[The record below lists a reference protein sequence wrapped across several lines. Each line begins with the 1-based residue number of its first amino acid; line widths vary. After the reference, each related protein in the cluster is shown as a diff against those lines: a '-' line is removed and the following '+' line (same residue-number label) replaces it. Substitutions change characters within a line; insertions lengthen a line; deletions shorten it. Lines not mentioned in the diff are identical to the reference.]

1 MDMLK
6 ALVPVEMTLASNVAL
21 RYLCRKAEQLGIAI
35 QPIHVEEPDHKPH
48 SSETGW
54 IRRSWESGLRQ
65 AGLEE
70 VQRILKSEKLDCCV
84 MPNPRIRVGAREDEI
99 LDELRIGG
107 QDLFVEGEVANFNTG
122 EFRKRL
128 RSKLYRQMP
137 CPALVVR
144 NMIQS
149 DRVVLVLD
157 EKTDVELLID
167 RFRRFFREPAGVDFD
182 LCAYA
187 MDDLQRSTHPEEL
200 LAEGRRLLEAAGYVP
215 ARSYSLLGSP
225 ETAAKAMHDYGMVV
239 VHLDRGSNRRTPL
252 TEVLAMVSSPILLCW

>member
-21 RYLCRKAEQLGIAI
+21 RYLCRKAEMLGIAV
-35 QPIHVEEPDHKPH
+35 QPVHVEEPDHKSH

-70 VQRILKSEKLDCCV
+70 VQRILNSEKLDCFIL
-84 MPNPRIRVGAREDEI
+84 PNPIVRVGDREDTLLE
-99 LDELRIGG
+99 ELRLGG
-107 QDLFVEGEVANFNTG
+107 YDFFVEGEVANFNTG
-122 EFRKRL
+122 AFRKRL

-137 CPALVVR
+137 CPVLLVR

-149 DRVVLVLD
+149 DRLALLLD
-157 EKTDVELLID
+157 EKTDVESLVA
-167 RFRRFFREPAGVDFD
+167 RFHHLFGGRDVDFD

-187 MDDLQRSTHPEEL
+187 MDDLHQNPHPDEL
-200 LAEGRRLLEAAGYVP
+200 LSEGGEILGNLGYKP
-215 ARSYSLLGSP
+215 ARAFTLLGAP
-225 ETAAKAMHDYGMVV
+225 ETAARNLGDYGMIVA
-239 VHLDRGSNRRTPL
+239 HMDRKSNRKSPL
-252 TEVLAMVSSPILLCW
+252 TEVLGLASSPILICW

>member
-21 RYLCRKAEQLGIAI
+21 RYLCRKAELLGIAV
-35 QPIHVEEPDHKPH
+35 QPVHVEEPDHKPH

-70 VQRILKSEKLDCCV
+70 VQRILNSEKLDCFIL
-84 MPNPRIRVGAREDEI
+84 PNPIVRVGDREDTLLE
-99 LDELRIGG
+99 ELRLGG
-107 QDLFVEGEVANFNTG
+107 YDFFVEGEVANFNTG
-122 EFRKRL
+122 AFRKRL

-137 CPALVVR
+137 CPVLLVR

-149 DRVVLVLD
+149 DRLVLLLD
-157 EKTDVELLID
+157 EKTDVDSLVG
-167 RFRRFFREPAGVDFD
+167 RFHHLFGSRAVDFD

-187 MDDLQRSTHPEEL
+187 MDDLHRDPHPDEL
-200 LAEGRRLLEAAGYVP
+200 LAEGRELLGKLGYAP
-215 ARSYSLLGSP
+215 ARAFTLLGAP
-225 ETAAKAMHDYGMVV
+225 ETAARNLGDYGMIVANM
-239 VHLDRGSNRRTPL
+239 DRKSNRKSPL
-252 TEVLAMVSSPILLCW
+252 TEVLGLVSSPILICW

>member
-21 RYLCRKAEQLGIAI
+21 RYLCRKAELLGIAV
-35 QPIHVEEPDHKPH
+35 QPVHVEEPDHKPH

-70 VQRILKSEKLDCCV
+70 VQRILNSERLDCFIL
-84 MPNPRIRVGAREDEI
+84 PNPIVRVGDREDTLLE
-99 LDELRIGG
+99 ELRIGG
-107 QDLFVEGEVANFNTG
+107 YDFFVEGEVANFNTG
-122 EFRKRL
+122 AFRKRL

-137 CPALVVR
+137 CPVLLVR

-149 DRVVLVLD
+149 DRLALVLD
-157 EKTDVELLID
+157 EKTDVESLVS
-167 RFRRFFREPAGVDFD
+167 RFHRLFGGRDVDFD

-187 MDDLQRSTHPEEL
+187 MDDLRQDPHPDEL
-200 LAEGRRLLEAAGYVP
+200 LSEGGELLGKLGYKP
-215 ARSYSLLGSP
+215 ARAFTLLGAP
-225 ETAAKAMHDYGMVV
+225 ETAARSLGDYGMIVA
-239 VHLDRGSNRRTPL
+239 HMDRKSNRKSPL
-252 TEVLAMVSSPILLCW
+252 TEVLGLVSSPILICW

>member
-21 RYLCRKAEQLGIAI
+21 RYLCRKAELLGIAV
-35 QPIHVEEPDHKPH
+35 QPVHVEEPDHKPH

-70 VQRILKSEKLDCCV
+70 VQRILNSEKLDCFIL
-84 MPNPRIRVGAREDEI
+84 PNPIVRVGDRDDTLLE
-99 LDELRIGG
+99 ELRLGG
-107 QDLFVEGEVANFNTG
+107 YDFFVEGEVANFNTG
-122 EFRKRL
+122 AFRKRL

-137 CPALVVR
+137 CPVLLVR

-149 DRVVLVLD
+149 DRLALVLD
-157 EKTDVELLID
+157 EKTDVESLVA
-167 RFRRFFREPAGVDFD
+167 RFHQLFGGRDVDFD

-187 MDDLQRSTHPEEL
+187 MDDLHQDPHPDEL
-200 LAEGRRLLEAAGYVP
+200 LSEGGELLGRLGYKP
-215 ARSYSLLGSP
+215 ARAFTLLGSP
-225 ETAAKAMHDYGMVV
+225 ETAARNLGDYGMIVA
-239 VHLDRGSNRRTPL
+239 HMDRRSNRKSPL
-252 TEVLAMVSSPILLCW
+252 SEVLGLASSPILICW

>member
-6 ALVPVEMTLASNVAL
+6 ALVPVEMTLASNIAL
-21 RYLCRKAEQLGIAI
+21 RYLCRKADQLGIAI

-70 VQRILKSEKLDCCV
+70 VRRILKSERLDCFV
-84 MPNPRIRVGAREDEI
+84 LPNPLVRVGAREDEL

-107 QDLFVEGEVANFNTG
+107 HDLFVEGEVANFNTG

-128 RSKLYRQMP
+128 KSKLYRQMP

-149 DRVVLVLD
+149 DRAALVLD
-157 EKTDVELLID
+157 EKTDVELLVN
-167 RFRRFFREPAGVDFD
+167 RFRRFFRDPAKADFD

-187 MDDLQRSTHPEEL
+187 MDDLQRATHPDEL
-200 LAEGRRLLEAAGYVP
+200 LAEGRRLLKGAGYAP
-215 ARSYSLLGSP
+215 ARSFSLLGSP
-225 ETAAKAMHDYGMVV
+225 ETAAKALHDYGMIV
-239 VHLDRGSNRRTPL
+239 VHLDRKSNRKTPL
-252 TEVLAMVSSPILLCW
+252 TEVLGLASSPLLLCW

>member
-21 RYLCRKAEQLGIAI
+21 RYLCRKAELFGIAV
-35 QPIHVEEPDHKPH
+35 QPIHIEEPDNKPH

-70 VQRILKSEKLDCCV
+70 VQRILNSEKLDCV
-84 MPNPRIRVGAREDEI
+84 VLPNPIVRVGSREDTLLE
-99 LDELRIGG
+99 ELRIGG
-107 QDLFVEGEVANFNTG
+107 YGLFVEGEVANFNTG
-122 EFRKRL
+122 AFRKRL

-137 CPALVVR
+137 CPVLVVR

-149 DRVVLVLD
+149 DRLVLILD
-157 EKTDVELLID
+157 EKTDVEGLIT
-167 RFRRFFREPAGVDFD
+167 RFHRLFEGRTVDFD

-187 MDDLQRSTHPEEL
+187 MDDLQGDPHPNEL
-200 LAEGRRLLEAAGYVP
+200 LAEGGELLAGLGYAP
-215 ARSYSLLGSP
+215 ARSFALLGGP
-225 ETAAKAMHDYGMVV
+225 DTAARALGEYGMLVA
-239 VHLDRGSNRRTPL
+239 HMDRKSNRKSPL
-252 TEVLAMVSSPILLCW
+252 TEVLGLVSSPILICW

>member
-21 RYLCRKAEQLGIAI
+21 RYLCRKAELLGIAV
-35 QPIHVEEPDHKPH
+35 QPVHVEEPDHKPH

-70 VQRILKSEKLDCCV
+70 VQRILNSEKLDCFIL
-84 MPNPRIRVGAREDEI
+84 PNPIVRVGDREDTLLE
-99 LDELRIGG
+99 ELRLGG
-107 QDLFVEGEVANFNTG
+107 YDFFVEGEVANFNTG
-122 EFRKRL
+122 AFRKRL

-137 CPALVVR
+137 CPVLLVR

-149 DRVVLVLD
+149 DRIALVLD
-157 EKTDVELLID
+157 EKTDVESLVGHFHHLFGGRD
-167 RFRRFFREPAGVDFD
+167 VDFD

-187 MDDLQRSTHPEEL
+187 MDDLHRNPHPDEL
-200 LAEGRRLLEAAGYVP
+200 LSEGGAILDKLGYRP
-215 ARSYSLLGSP
+215 ARAYTLLGAP
-225 ETAAKAMHDYGMVV
+225 ETAARNLGDYGVIVAHM
-239 VHLDRGSNRRTPL
+239 DRKSNRKSPL
-252 TEVLAMVSSPILLCW
+252 TEVLGLAASPILICW